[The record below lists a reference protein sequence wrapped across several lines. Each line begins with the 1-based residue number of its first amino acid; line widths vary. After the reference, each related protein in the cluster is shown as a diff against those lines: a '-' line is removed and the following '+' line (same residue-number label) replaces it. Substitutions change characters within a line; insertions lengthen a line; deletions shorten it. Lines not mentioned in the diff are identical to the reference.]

1 MARFGGRSVE
11 AEGGRRA
18 LFLLSVSVMLAMSTW
33 FSATVV
39 IPQLTEAWDLT
50 DSGKSLLTIMVQ
62 LGFVAGAL
70 ATSITSLPDLV
81 PSRVLIA
88 IGSCTAAGA
97 NILLLAANGL
107 ALGLGCRFLTGAALA
122 LVYPPAIRLMS
133 TWFVK
138 RRGAALGIIV
148 GALTIGSALP
158 HLVNAVVDLD
168 WQTVIVATSALTVAG
183 GAIGSIVHEGPFGFE
198 RAVFAPRR
206 AIAMLRNRELMLTTL
221 GYFGHMWEL
230 YAMWAWIAVFMRFQ
244 VAERGGS
251 ATTAALIAFA
261 IIAVGAPGCYVAG
274 RLADRVGRAR
284 TTIVMMS
291 VSGACAAGIGLL
303 VGQPTWLVA
312 AVGLLWGVA
321 VISDSA
327 QFSAL
332 VTEFAERRYVGTAL
346 ALQLALGFTLTVV
359 TIWLVPLMVEAVG
372 WRWAFLVLVPGP
384 LIGIA
389 AMARVDGVEKPAAR
403 RAAEVAA

>member
-1 MARFGGRSVE
+1 MARARGQSGE
-11 AEGGRRA
+11 ASGGRRA
-18 LFLLSVSVMLAMSTW
+18 LLLLSLSVMLAMSTW

-39 IPQLTEAWDLT
+39 IPQLTEAWALT
-50 DSGKSLLTIMVQ
+50 DTGKSLLTIMVQ
-62 LGFVAGAL
+62 LGFVVGAL
-70 ATSITSLPDLV
+70 ATSVTSLPDLV
-81 PSRVLIA
+81 PSRRLIA
-88 IGSCTAAGA
+88 IGSCAAAGA
-97 NILLLAANGL
+97 NLLLLTADGL
-107 ALGLGCRFLTGAALA
+107 APGLVFRFLTGAALA
-122 LVYPPAIRLMS
+122 LVYPPAIKLMS
-133 TWFVK
+133 TWFVR
-138 RRGAALGIIV
+138 RRGAALGIVV

-168 WQTVIVATSALTVAG
+168 WQTVIVATSALTLLG
-183 GAIGSIVHEGPFGFE
+183 GAIGAIVVEGPFGFE

-206 AIAMLRNRELMLTTL
+206 SVGLLRNRALMLTTL

-230 YAMWAWIAVFMRFQ
+230 YAMWAWIATFMRFQ
-244 VAERGGS
+244 VAGQGGS
-251 ATTAALIAFA
+251 AATASLIAFA
-261 IIAVGAPGCYVAG
+261 IIAVGAPGCYLAG

-284 TTIVMMS
+284 TTIAMMS

-303 VGQPTWLVA
+303 VGLPTWIVT

-332 VTEFAERRYVGTAL
+332 VTELAERRYVGTAL

-359 TIWLVPLMVEAVG
+359 TIWLVPLAVEAVG

-384 LIGIA
+384 LIGVA
-389 AMARVDGVEKPAAR
+389 AMARVGAVETPAQLR
-403 RAAEVAA
+403 GVAA